1 MPERICRA
9 LVSGPLAS
17 TGACGA
23 SSRAGSATRLQFV
36 SRGQGVMLLVHCLRL
51 INGLVSEHPAFALT
65 CTHHR
70 KWLPP
75 RKISKKMFFLM
86 VHQVG

>member
-9 LVSGPLAS
+9 LVPGPLAS

-51 INGLVSEHPAFALT
+51 INGLVSKHPAFAPT
-65 CTHHR
+65 CTHH
-70 KWLPP
+70 
-75 RKISKKMFFLM
+75 KK
-86 VHQVG
+86 

>member
-9 LVSGPLAS
+9 LVPGPLAS

-65 CTHHR
+65 CTHHKKR
-70 KWLPP
+70 LPP
-75 RKISKKMFFLM
+75 RKISLKKSW
-86 VHQVG
+86 